1 MTKPND
7 VSAAFETALDRSQQP
22 LFVLRLY
29 VAGTTA
35 QSTRAILQ
43 LKEFCEAHLKG
54 RYELEVVDIYQQ
66 PQLARDEH
74 IIAVPTL
81 IRKLPLPL
89 RRLIGD
95 LSNEERVLVG
105 LDLQSRQTTLEKR
118 TAHPRSKSYAKRTR
132 SKERSPR

>member
-1 MTKPND
+1 MAKPND
-7 VSAAFETALDRSQQP
+7 VSAAFESALDRSQQP
-22 LFVLRLY
+22 SFVLRLY

-35 QSTRAILQ
+35 QSTRAIRQ

-54 RYELEVVDIYQQ
+54 RYHLEVVDIYQQ

-105 LDLQSRQTTLEKR
+105 LDLQPKQTAPEKR
-118 TAHPRSKSYAKRTR
+118 TTQPLPRPYAKRTR
-132 SKERSPR
+132 SKKRSPH